1 MDRRKGRAAA
11 PTTPASP
18 GLTAAELGAT
28 GLSAEGLGAEG
39 LGAAG
44 LSAEGIGHLRAERYL
59 EAQICCQQA
68 LAIDPDHADILHLMG
83 LLAIQSQHYDHA
95 VEWIARAIRRDPRPQ
110 YLVSLGR
117 TLQFQG
123 RHEDALKTFD
133 KAVQLKPDDAE
144 LWKHLGDAL
153 VELKRPQD
161 ALLSFQQALKLNPRH
176 CNAANQCGLLL
187 GEAGRLE
194 EALVYFRL
202 CQALQPDDP
211 ATLTS
216 LTRCLI
222 GLKKLQDALTENQR
236 AYERDPGN
244 AACCDNTGVILDLLG
259 REDEALP
266 WLDRALALRPDFI
279 DTLNNR
285 ALVLGRLHRFDE
297 AAAMYRRVETLDP
310 DNAQAK
316 LGLGLLH
323 LLLGDFEAGWSRHV
337 ARFKMSSSAD
347 YPKFSEPMWQGE
359 ENIEGKTILIHV
371 DEGLGDTI
379 QFARYVPL
387 VAARGARV
395 ILVVLDVARP
405 LLSGLSGVWKCL
417 PFSAGAL
424 PPFDMH
430 CPLSSLPM
438 VFGTRLDTIPS
449 EISYLPA
456 PPAARVQVWQDRL
469 GRHEKLHD
477 KLRVG
482 LVWSGN
488 PQHGNDHNRSIP
500 LRMLLP
506 ILDTDA
512 TFFSLQKDPRPEDRA
527 VLQQRNDIVDLT
539 AELTDFVETAA
550 LINCLDLVISV
561 DTSVAHLSAALG
573 RSTWI
578 LLPYAPDY
586 RWLLDRDDSPWYPT
600 ARLFRQGKTRE
611 YASVLDRVR
620 CELEA
625 LIAAGQG
632 MRR

>member
-1 MDRRKGRAAA
+1 MNRRERRAGARASQAKPPSPGADTPAAA
-11 PTTPASP
+11 Y
-18 GLTAAELGAT
+18 E
-28 GLSAEGLGAEG
+28 
-39 LGAAG
+39 AG
-44 LSAEGIGHLRAERYL
+44 LRHMRAGQYL
-59 EAQICCQQA
+59 DAQICCQQA
-68 LAIDPDHADILHLMG
+68 LAIDPGHAETLHLMG
-83 LLAIQSQHYDHA
+83 LLSLRSEQFDHA
-95 VEWIARAIRRDPRPQ
+95 VEWISRALKQAPKAE
-110 YLVSLGR
+110 YLYSLGTALR
-117 TLQFQG
+117 RQG
-123 RHEDALKTFD
+123 RLEDALMAFD
-133 KAVQLKPDDAE
+133 KAVQFKPDSAE
-144 LWKHLGDAL
+144 LWIGLGRVLGD
-153 VELKRPQD
+153 LKRPAD
-161 ALLSFQQALKLNPRH
+161 ALLSFQHALKLNPRH
-176 CNAANQCGLLL
+176 CDAVLECGAAFCVL
-187 GEAGRLE
+187 GRAE
-194 EALVYFRL
+194 EALPYFRL
-202 CQALQPDDP
+202 CMELQPNHP

-216 LTRCLI
+216 LTRCLL
-222 GLKKLQDALTENQR
+222 GLKRLDEALVENQR
-236 AYERDPGN
+236 AYAHDPGN
-244 AACCDNTGVILDLLG
+244 ADACDNLGIILERLG
-259 REDEALP
+259 REDEALT

-297 AAAMYRRVETLDP
+297 GAAMYRRVETLDP

-323 LLLGDFEAGWSRHV
+323 LLLGDFGAGWSRHV

-395 ILVVLDVARP
+395 ILVVLDAVRP

-438 VFGTRLDTIPS
+438 AFGTRLDTIPS

-512 TFFSLQKDPRPEDRA
+512 TFVSLQKDPRPEDRA

-561 DTSVAHLSAALG
+561 DTSVAHLAAALG
-573 RSTWI
+573 RPTWI

-586 RWLLDRDDSPWYPT
+586 RWLLDRDDSPWYPA
-600 ARLFRQGKTRE
+600 ARLFRQDKTRK

-620 CELEA
+620 SELEA
-625 LIAAGQG
+625 LIAARQG